1 MIWNLLT
8 IILIFG
14 ALTCALYLLYGIVQL
29 ARIEQSLQ
37 AHLPRI
43 QRLLDAHDKSGET

>member
-29 ARIEQSLQ
+29 ARIEQ
-37 AHLPRI
+37 RI
-43 QRLLDAHDKSGET
+43 DAALDRLKSIDEETRR